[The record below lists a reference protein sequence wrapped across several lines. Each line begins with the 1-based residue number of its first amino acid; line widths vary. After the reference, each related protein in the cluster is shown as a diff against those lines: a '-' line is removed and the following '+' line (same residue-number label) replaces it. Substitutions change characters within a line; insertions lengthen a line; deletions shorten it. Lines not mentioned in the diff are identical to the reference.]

1 MDPSV
6 RQVLV
11 YGANGVQGSA
21 IARRLQEL
29 GFAVR
34 GAVRTPEK
42 AQVLRRAGVEV
53 VALDLDDEGSLRR
66 ASEGM
71 DAVVLT
77 PPLDWDRARVL
88 RHSEN
93 AARAAQKAGVPR
105 LLLNTATRIPV
116 EITDVP
122 AFETRRAIEDIVAGS
137 GVPNAILRPPMYL
150 DNLDSPWISEA
161 LHRDGVLV
169 YPVVESLR
177 MAWMSVRDLGSY
189 AAVVLSDAALMG
201 RRFDVGGPEALTGP
215 ELARAI
221 GLGLGHGVRYVSIT
235 PEAIAAG
242 LTASMGSEVAQ
253 GIAKTYAYLAA
264 NPETSL
270 FTAHDELRSRLK
282 EPLIS
287 AEEFARARRRAATPL
302 ARPA

>member
-1 MDPSV
+1 MDPLA

-11 YGANGVQGSA
+11 YGANGVQGGA

-34 GAVRTPEK
+34 GAVRDPVK
-42 AQVLRRAGVEV
+42 SQGLRQAGIEV
-53 VALDLDDEGSLRR
+53 VAIDLDDEASLRR
-66 ASEGM
+66 ASDGM
-71 DAVVLT
+71 HAVVLT
-77 PPLDWDRARVL
+77 PPLDWNRSRVL

-93 AARAAQKAGVPR
+93 AVRAARQAGVPR
-105 LLLNTATRIPV
+105 LVLNTATRIPA

-122 AFETRRAIEDIVAGS
+122 AFETRRAIEDVVLGS
-137 GVPNAILRPPMYL
+137 GVSNVILRPPMYL

-169 YPVVESLR
+169 YPVVDSVR

-189 AAVVLSDAALMG
+189 AAVVLRESSLLG
-201 RRFDVGGPEALTGP
+201 RRFDVGGPDMLSGP
-215 ELARAI
+215 ELAMALGR
-221 GLGLGHGVRYVSIT
+221 GLGHAVRYAAIS

-253 GIAKTYAYLAA
+253 GIAKTYAYLAQH
-264 NPETSL
+264 PETEL
-270 FTAHDELRSRLK
+270 FATGDELRSRLDQ
-282 EPLIS
+282 PLTS
-287 AEEFARARRRAATPL
+287 AEEFARARRVPVPL
-302 ARPA
+302 AKQA